1 MPACREDQGVGT
13 VRDRDRC
20 ELSVAYGKPLLARS
34 QKWCERL
41 ADGRAGSMPS
51 SNGLSRNWNWQR
63 RKREIERSRASA
75 FLGAA
80 YELFAAKGIGQVG
93 IETILAKSGCA
104 KASLY
109 SNFDSK
115 VDLAIAF
122 LDRREAVWTRGWL
135 ETEIRRRA
143 STPEQ
148 RLLTIFDV
156 FDGWFRKK
164 TFEGCSFINVLLESE
179 ADSPVRRAAGI
190 HLSKIRA
197 IIRDLAKEARLRD
210 PEKFAQ
216 AWHMLMKGSIVSA
229 CEGNRNAARDAKR
242 AARLIIEGWAR
253 NPTVI
258 RAR

>member
-1 MPACREDQGVGT
+1 LAAPVA
-13 VRDRDRC
+13 RDR
-20 ELSVAYGKPLLARS
+20 EKPR
-34 QKWCERL
+34 ERL
-41 ADGRAGSMPS
+41 
-51 SNGLSRNWNWQR
+51 
-63 RKREIERSRASA
+63 
-75 FLGAA
+75 LGAA
-80 YELFAAKGIGQVG
+80 YELFAAKGVGQVG

-135 ETEIRRRA
+135 ETEIKRRA

-148 RLLTIFDV
+148 RLLAIFDV

-190 HLSKIRA
+190 HLAKIRA
-197 IIRDLAKEARLRD
+197 IIRDLAKEAGLRD

-229 CEGNRNAARDAKR
+229 GEGNRNAARDAKR

-253 NPTVI
+253 NPTVS
-258 RAR
+258 RGR